1 MREKKN
7 NDETVRCAPESDAA
21 LIDRALAEDDGA
33 FEVLYRRHRDRVRA
47 IVHRCTGKGDE
58 AEDLV
63 QVVFMKAFQ
72 GLADFRGQAAFS
84 TWLTRI
90 ALNVCTSCLRTRRTQ
105 RNWVDEADDAV
116 PALQA
121 RWHPAP
127 HEDPEA
133 AMVRKERREIVMQG
147 IQALPD
153 RQREA
158 VWLHYVRERSYGEIV
173 AELKVPIGTLKV
185 WLYRGRHRLRGEVE
199 RLGVTGSL
207 QEVDVESR
215 RVDEKNGEV
224 SCVE

>member
-1 MREKKN
+1 MRGKKN
-7 NDETVRCAPESDAA
+7 DPETLQCAPESDAA
-21 LIDRALAEDDGA
+21 LIDRALAGDDGA
-33 FEVLYRRHRDRVRA
+33 FEVLYRTHRDRVRA
-47 IVHRCTGKGDE
+47 IVHRCTRKGDE
-58 AEDLV
+58 TEDLV

-72 GLADFRGQAAFS
+72 GLANFRGQATFS

-90 ALNVCTSCLRTRRTQ
+90 ALNVCTSYLRTRRTQ
-105 RNWVDEADDAV
+105 RNWLDEVDDAV

-121 RWHPAP
+121 RWRPAP

-133 AMVRKERREIVMQG
+133 VMVRKERREIVMQS

-158 VWLHYVRERSYGEIV
+158 VWLHYVRERSYHEIV
-173 AELKVPIGTLKV
+173 EELQVPVGTLKI

-207 QEVDVESR
+207 
-215 RVDEKNGEV
+215 
-224 SCVE
+224 